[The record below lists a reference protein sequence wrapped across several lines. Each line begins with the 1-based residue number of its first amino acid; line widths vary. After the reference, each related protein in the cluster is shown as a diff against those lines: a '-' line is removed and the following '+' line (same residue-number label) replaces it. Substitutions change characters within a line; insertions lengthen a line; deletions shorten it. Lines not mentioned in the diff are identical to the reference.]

1 MAEPL
6 AGTVRAALGDGWAD
20 AFGSL
25 AADDDGWGV
34 AVGVG
39 EVDVCD
45 VAFWDVSVC
54 DVGVPD
60 VAVCAGRVGDVGV
73 LDAEA
78 CAVDFTAF
86 FSSATT
92 ERPASFVMEPAP
104 FVDFAPAVVA
114 AVAALT
120 VATGEVLVTRPRTFT
135 AWPTADRPS
144 LWAMADGVAAT
155 APDSSDVRLPR
166 VAASESVRF

>member
-1 MAEPL
+1 LAEPL
-6 AGTVRAALGDGWAD
+6 AGTVRGALGDGWAD
-20 AFGSL
+20 AFEAL

-34 AVGVG
+34 GVGVG
-39 EVDVCD
+39 AVDVRA

-60 VAVCAGRVGDVGV
+60 VAVCAGRAGVVGV

-78 CAVDFTAF
+78 CAVDFTAVF
-86 FSSATT
+86 NSATT
-92 ERPASFVMEPAP
+92 EPPASFVMEPAP
-104 FVDFAPAVVA
+104 FVDFASAVVA

-120 VATGEVLVTRPRTFT
+120 VATGEVLVTRPRAFT

-144 LWAMADGVAAT
+144 LSALADGVAAT
-155 APDSSDVRLPR
+155 APDSADVRLPR
-166 VAASESVRF
+166 VAASELVRF